1 MSLTH
6 DLSRAY
12 GSRYNDGEDVGLGG
26 GYAAPGHWENSERW
40 KLSARGVLAAAR
52 CLISVRHPSI
62 LDVGCGRG
70 ALVRELRALGS
81 RAVGLDLGFDPQ
93 AKGPLAVGSVAALPF
108 QPGQIRLP
116 IFDVV
121 VALDVLEHIPVDYH
135 PRMLAELARVTK
147 RLLLVTV
154 PTTRPHFTLSSAA
167 GARHHYASLPPEEWA
182 LAIGTG
188 GFFQR
193 VVAAVDLQALGPPFA
208 WGEDNHP
215 LAFWRTLA
223 RVSTLARS
231 ESGA

>member
-1 MSLTH
+1 MSLMR

-40 KLSARGVLAAAR
+40 RRSAAGVLEATR
-52 CLISVRHPSI
+52 SLISTRHPSV

-70 ALVRELRALGS
+70 AMVRELRALGC
-81 RAVGLDLGFDPQ
+81 RAFGLDIGFDPQ
-93 AKGPLAVGSVAALPF
+93 AKGPLAVGTVTSIPF
-108 QPGQIRLP
+108 QPGQIRLA

-121 VALDVLEHIPVDYH
+121 VALDVLEHVPVDYL
-135 PRMLAELARVTK
+135 PQVLAELARVTG

-154 PTTRPHFTLSSAA
+154 PTTRPHLALSSEV
-167 GARHHYASLPPEEWA
+167 GPRHHYASMPPEEWA
-182 LAIGTG
+182 IAIGTG

-193 VVAAVDLQALGPPFA
+193 TKACTLPEIGPPFA

-223 RVSTLARS
+223 RANTLVR